1 MVEVAQ
7 LTRPKIRRQV
17 GEASLDKAKS
27 YLRDDAWSD
36 LRTQGQTIKGH
47 CQGQMPQPYR
57 VAVTF
62 DGDAIATAECSC
74 PVGGGGHCKHVAA
87 LLLYYREHPDAFVEI
102 EELEP
107 ALERRSKGELV
118 ALILRMIRRV
128 PELELLLEAP
138 LPGYSDTAATDDPE
152 PFRRQA
158 AAAFAHGGPDWGAA
172 PGISRELADIV
183 AVGDEFRAAG
193 NVPAA
198 VAAYRGVADVVLEH
212 LFSIDDE
219 EGDLLGVVG
228 DCAAGLCACL
238 EALPSDDTRRD
249 DLLRALVDLFVAD
262 EAHGGLGVSD
272 SVPEAILH
280 RTTPEERRRVAGWVR
295 ERLPK
300 GDGWSDEYQRRE
312 LGSFLLE
319 LEADDLDDE
328 SYLRLCRETG
338 RTEEL
343 VERLL
348 TLGRMND
355 ALKTVKAADD
365 ASLTVLADLLVQHVH
380 AQEAEWLVEDRA
392 AKSPAGTH
400 FLEWLRRQAQAR
412 HDRAAAL
419 KWTEQLFQR
428 QPSLAEYQELRRQTP
443 ASDWPARR
451 ERLLADLQRARNAW
465 QLVEILLDEQEVGRA
480 LMVVNAPWG
489 RRAAQRLN
497 VAKAAE
503 KDFPREALALYR
515 EEAELFIGQRG
526 REAYRAAC
534 GHLRKMRD
542 LYVRLD
548 ELTAWDLYVSGV
560 RAQHRTLRALLE
572 ELERAKL

>member
-17 GEASLDKAKS
+17 GEASLDKARA
-27 YLRDDAWSD
+27 YLRDDVWSD
-36 LRTQGQTIKGH
+36 LRAQGQTIKGH
-47 CQGQMPQPYR
+47 CQGQLPQPYR
-57 VAVTF
+57 VEVTF
-62 DGDAIATAECSC
+62 DGNAIAVAACSC

-87 LLLYYREHPDAFVEI
+87 LLLYFRDHPDAFIEV

-128 PELELLLEAP
+128 PELEVLLEAP
-138 LPGYSDTAATDDPE
+138 LPGYGDAATTDDPE

-158 AAAFAHGGPDWGAA
+158 AAAFAHTGGDWGAA
-172 PGISRELADIV
+172 VGISRELADIV
-183 AVGDEFRAAG
+183 MVGDEFRAAG

-198 VAAYRGVADVVLEH
+198 VAAYRGIADVVLEH
-212 LFSIDDE
+212 LFSVEDE
-219 EGDLLGVVG
+219 EGDLIDVLAN
-228 DCAAGLCACL
+228 CAAGLCACL
-238 EALPSDDTRRD
+238 ETLPLEDTRRD
-249 DLLRALVDLFVAD
+249 DLLRTLVDLFVSD

-280 RTTPEERRRVAGWVR
+280 RTTPDERRRVAGWVR

-300 GDGWSDEYQRRE
+300 GESWSDEYQRRE

-319 LEADDLDDE
+319 LEAGDLDDE

-343 VERLL
+343 VDRLL
-348 TLGRMND
+348 SLGRVND

-365 ASLTVLADLLVQHVH
+365 ASLPVLADLLVQHAHV
-380 AQEAEWLVEDRA
+380 QEAEWVVEDRA
-392 AKSPAGTH
+392 GKSASATH
-400 FLEWLRRQAQAR
+400 LLEWLRRHAQAR
-412 HDRAAAL
+412 HDPAATL
-419 KWTEQLFQR
+419 KWTEQLFRR
-428 QPSLAEYQELRRQTP
+428 QPSLPEYQELRRQTP

-451 ERLLADLQRARNAW
+451 ERLLADLQKARNAW
-465 QLVEILLDEQEVGRA
+465 LLVEILLDEQEIGRA
-480 LMVVNAPWG
+480 VAVVNAPWG

-503 KDFPREALALYR
+503 KDLPREALALYR
-515 EEAELFIGQRG
+515 EEAEMLIGQRN
-526 REAYRAAC
+526 RDAYRAAC
-534 GHLRKMRD
+534 GHLRKTRD
-542 LYVRLD
+542 LYARL
-548 ELTAWDLYVSGV
+548 EETAAWDLYIGGV
-560 RAQHRTLRALLE
+560 RAQNRLLRALHE

>member
-17 GEASLDKAKS
+17 GEISLDKAKS
-27 YLRDDAWSD
+27 YLRDDVWSD
-36 LRTQGQTIKGH
+36 LRAQGQTIKGH
-47 CQGQMPQPYR
+47 CQGQLPQPYR
-57 VAVTF
+57 VDVTF
-62 DGDAIATAECSC
+62 DGNAIATAACSC

-87 LLLYYREHPDAFVEI
+87 LLLYYREHPDAFVEV

-128 PELELLLEAP
+128 PELESLLEAP
-138 LPGYSDTAATDDPE
+138 LPGYSDAATTDDPE

-158 AAAFAHGGPDWGAA
+158 AAAFAHAGPEWGAA
-172 PGISRELADIV
+172 AAISRELADIV
-183 AVGDEFRAAG
+183 AVGDEFRTAG

-212 LFSIDDE
+212 LFSVSDE
-219 EGDLLGVVG
+219 EGELLEVVG
-228 DCAAGLCACL
+228 HCAAGLCACL
-238 EALPSDDTRRD
+238 EGLPPDDTRRD
-249 DLLRALVDLFVAD
+249 DLLRSLVDLFIAD

-272 SVPEAILH
+272 SVPEAFLH
-280 RTTPEERRRVAGWVR
+280 RTTPDERRRVAGWVR
-295 ERLPK
+295 DRLPN
-300 GDGWSDEYQRRE
+300 GDSWSDEYQRRE
-312 LGSFLLE
+312 LGSFLLD

-328 SYLRLCRETG
+328 AYLRLCRETG

-348 TLGRMND
+348 RMGRAND

-365 ASLTVLADLLVQHVH
+365 ANLTALADLLVQHAH
-380 AQEAEWLVEDRA
+380 AEEAEWLVEDRA
-392 AKSPAGTH
+392 AKSPSATH
-400 FLEWLRRQAQAR
+400 FLDWLRRQAEAR
-412 HDRAAAL
+412 HDRPAAL

-428 QPSLAEYQELRRQTP
+428 QPSLAEYRELRRQTA

-451 ERLLADLQRARNAW
+451 ERLLADLQKSRNAW
-465 QLVEILLDEQEVGRA
+465 LLVEVLLDEQEVGRA
-480 LMVVNAPWG
+480 LIVVNAPWG

-503 KDFPREALALYR
+503 KDFPREALGLYR
-515 EEAELFIGQRG
+515 DEAELLIGQRN

-534 GHLRKMRD
+534 GHLRKMRE
-542 LYVRLD
+542 LHGRL
-548 ELTAWDLYVSGV
+548 EEGAAWDVYVSGL
-560 RAQHRTLRALLE
+560 RTQHRTLRALLE

>member
-17 GEASLDKAKS
+17 GEVSLDKAKS
-27 YLRDDAWSD
+27 YLRDDVWRD
-36 LRTQGQTIKGH
+36 LRAQGQTIKGH
-47 CQGQMPQPYR
+47 CQGQLPQPYR
-57 VAVTF
+57 VEVKF
-62 DGDAIATAECSC
+62 DGNAIAAAACSC

-87 LLLYYREHPDAFVEI
+87 LLLYYKDHPDAFVEV

-128 PELELLLEAP
+128 PELESLLEAP
-138 LPGYSDTAATDDPE
+138 LPGYSDPATTDDPE

-158 AAAFAHGGPDWGAA
+158 AAAFAHSGPEWGAA
-172 PGISRELADIV
+172 AAISRELADIV
-183 AVGDEFRAAG
+183 TVGDEFRDAG

-212 LFSIDDE
+212 LFSVNDE
-219 EGDLLGVVG
+219 EGELLEVVG
-228 DCAAGLCACL
+228 HCAAGLCACL
-238 EALPSDDTRRD
+238 EATPPDDTRRD
-249 DLLRALVDLFVAD
+249 DLLRVLVELLVAD

-300 GDGWSDEYQRRE
+300 GDSWSDEYQRRE
-312 LGSFLLE
+312 LGSILLD
-319 LEADDLDDE
+319 LEAGDLDDE
-328 SYLRLCRETG
+328 AYLRLCRETG

-343 VERLL
+343 VDRLL
-348 TLGRMND
+348 GLGRVDD

-365 ASLTVLADLLVQHVH
+365 AHLIELADLLVQHAH

-392 AKSPAGTH
+392 AKSPAATH
-400 FLEWLRRQAQAR
+400 FLEWLRRQAEAR
-412 HDRAAAL
+412 HDQPAAL
-419 KWTEQLFQR
+419 KWTEQLFRR
-428 QPSLAEYQELRRQTP
+428 QPSLAEYLELRRQTLP
-443 ASDWPARR
+443 SDWPNRR
-451 ERLLADLQRARNAW
+451 ERLLADLQKAHNAW
-465 QLVEILLDEQEVGRA
+465 LLVEILLVEQEVGRA

-503 KDFPREALALYR
+503 KDFPNEALGLYR
-515 EEAELFIGQRG
+515 EEAELLIGQRN
-526 REAYRAAC
+526 RASYRAAC

-542 LYVRLD
+542 LHARLD
-548 ELTAWDLYVSGV
+548 DGAGWDLYVSGL
-560 RAQHRTLRALLE
+560 RAQHRTLRAFLE
-572 ELERAKL
+572 ELKRAKL